1 MAWTAGRLCERED
14 ILTLRERKWALSDV
28 TRSLGQRTHSGHIRL
43 RIPNDPAPKLELDL
57 LVIVFIFRHIN
68 GISVHVA
75 GTQLVSSYFS
85 NNCTVIVIDCTQS
98 LTADTSV
105 KRLTFSSIST
115 SAKVWQSGVTSIVT
129 ICCSKSRCSL
139 YANNNGPCA
148 LERPWRDSPT
158 RKCPLLGSAL
168 YYYIG
173 RAEVIRFRYHRAHYS
188 IQKSSICTQ
197 RKRAGIDSNLVSTK
211 KQNTQTFTENKLQFT
226 ARD

>member
-1 MAWTAGRLCERED
+1 MAN
-14 ILTLRERKWALSDV
+14 LRHFYFSFSLRSYSV
-28 TRSLGQRTHSGHIRL
+28 TNSQRPH
-43 RIPNDPAPKLELDL
+43 PQKLELDL
-57 LVIVFIFRHIN
+57 LVIVFILRHIN
-68 GISVHVA
+68 NVFVHVA
-75 GTQLVSSYFS
+75 GIQLFFLISVIILLLSSLIAHDLWRLQLSKTINFQQYQYK
-85 NNCTVIVIDCTQS
+85 CK
-98 LTADTSV
+98 SV
-105 KRLTFSSIST
+105 TI
-115 SAKVWQSGVTSIVT
+115 GVTSIVT

-211 KQNTQTFTENKLQFT
+211 NRTHRHLPKTNCNLQQEIKPN
-226 ARD
+226 